1 MTLNERGS
9 LRPGESFTCHAAGA
23 HFFVP
28 VEEPWLVPRFFERAT
43 RVRRCNLHKKAR
55 VLLINFTFGAYT
67 NELRG
72 DEKEGG
78 YHFVKIFFSFFSFLK
93 TREEFVSQASDFLL
107 SIIYFFTDSDPGETF
122 FFYLI
127 RFTKWGR
134 FDLKLKS

>member
-55 VLLINFTFGAYT
+55 VLLINFHV
-67 NELRG
+67 RG
-72 DEKEGG
+72 IYERIKGRRKRRG
-78 YHFVKIFFSFFSFLK
+78 ISLCKNIFLFFLF
-93 TREEFVSQASDFLL
+93 
-107 SIIYFFTDSDPGETF
+107 P
-122 FFYLI
+122 
-127 RFTKWGR
+127 
-134 FDLKLKS
+134 